1 MRRLRG
7 GAGSRAGGLCPE
19 DRFARGGVGLGAK
32 RASRGGQVGGRSSC
46 FHFTGAEGCAGCRHR
61 GQAQARI
68 PRGVLSLNRGTYRRH
83 VFGTA
88 GAQIAF
94 ETFLF
99 GSDLLI
105 GETLSSGAFP
115 AEDHI
120 IETPT
125 AGQEVCAYSSLVV
138 GPAKADA
145 GDSELRRR
153 LRPRRAPPPHC
164 TTTCAFSTI
173 SAYL

>member
-1 MRRLRG
+1 
-7 GAGSRAGGLCPE
+7 
-19 DRFARGGVGLGAK
+19 
-32 RASRGGQVGGRSSC
+32 
-46 FHFTGAEGCAGCRHR
+46 
-61 GQAQARI
+61 
-68 PRGVLSLNRGTYRRH
+68 VLSLNRGTYRRH

-120 IETPT
+120 IKTPT
-125 AGQEVCAYSSLVV
+125 AGQEV
-138 GPAKADA
+138 
-145 GDSELRRR
+145 
-153 LRPRRAPPPHC
+153 
-164 TTTCAFSTI
+164 
-173 SAYL
+173 